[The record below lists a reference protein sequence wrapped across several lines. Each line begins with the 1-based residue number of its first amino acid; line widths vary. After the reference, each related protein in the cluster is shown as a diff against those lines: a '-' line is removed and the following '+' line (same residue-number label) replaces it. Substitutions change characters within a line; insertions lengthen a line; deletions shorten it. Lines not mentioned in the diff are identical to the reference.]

1 MGGLWY
7 GGLNPERNP
16 MGSIPIRST
25 IFLISYCSSVGQSTR
40 LITDRSQ
47 VQILPVG
54 PNFSNV
60 REATV
65 GCVAADCNPA
75 HQKHRWFDSNRV
87 HQFQKASFDDVV
99 TPKSVGGTD
108 VDSSLQNCS
117 AV

>member
-1 MGGLWY
+1 MQHTSLEYVGS
-7 GGLNPERNP
+7 NPTQLANF
-16 MGSIPIRST
+16 
-25 IFLISYCSSVGQSTR
+25 FLISYCSSVGQSTR

-87 HQFQKASFDDVV
+87 HQFQKALLVV
-99 TPKSVGGTD
+99 MD
-108 VDSSLQNCS
+108 IHARLRLL
-117 AV
+117 

>member
-1 MGGLWY
+1 M
-7 GGLNPERNP
+7 
-16 MGSIPIRST
+16 
-25 IFLISYCSSVGQSTR
+25 FLISYCSSVGQSTR

-54 PNFSNV
+54 PNFSKV

-87 HQFQKASFDDVV
+87 HHFYSEVSICSNVLPCDGSEHGAS
-99 TPKSVGGTD
+99 P
-108 VDSSLQNCS
+108 
-117 AV
+117 